1 MASALTIHMLN
12 LLFASILSNKEEANA
27 NECVW
32 FFISDFS
39 DTAFGIFLI
48 YIILK
53 LLILISKSIHNLH
66 TTPYFKIKK
75 ARGKRRIT
83 IDYKIYLLQILLWI
97 STVIIV
103 LFSYIG

>member
-12 LLFASILSNKEEANA
+12 LLFASILSNNEEANA
-27 NECVW
+27 SECVW

-53 LLILISKSIHNLH
+53 LLIRISKSIHDLQ
-66 TTPYFKIKK
+66 TTPYFNIKK
-75 ARGKRRIT
+75 TGGKRRIS
-83 IDYKIYLLQILLWI
+83 IDYKTYLLQILLWI
-97 STVIIV
+97 STVAIV
-103 LFSYIG
+103 I